1 MPLPRDK
8 AVGIHVHDLGR
19 WCAGCPESSHQ
30 SSSRH
35 NVRFGATR
43 SSGTGPW
50 RWQSTYLET
59 VSQQYQSIWRQ
70 AHMWQSSGISLEQLT
85 TVTLFAHLQLRFF
98 CSVMMSWSWSK
109 SESEPLIVNPRIQG
123 GRDCYRSCNHLITF
137 CPTSP
142 GGRDLWPFAS
152 KTKRWQSAT
161 KSSTGMLIISGGF
174 DGRLLQVSA
183 KKTLCLAGKKHTFSL
198 DIYGP
203 PCSVLYPVPST
214 VNCYYYCFCYLI
226 INYYYITSTDPF
238 HLP

>member
-1 MPLPRDK
+1 
-8 AVGIHVHDLGR
+8 
-19 WCAGCPESSHQ
+19 
-30 SSSRH
+30 
-35 NVRFGATR
+35 
-43 SSGTGPW
+43 
-50 RWQSTYLET
+50 
-59 VSQQYQSIWRQ
+59 
-70 AHMWQSSGISLEQLT
+70 
-85 TVTLFAHLQLRFF
+85 
-98 CSVMMSWSWSK
+98 MMSWSWSK

-123 GRDCYRSCNHLITF
+123 GRDCYRSYNHLITF